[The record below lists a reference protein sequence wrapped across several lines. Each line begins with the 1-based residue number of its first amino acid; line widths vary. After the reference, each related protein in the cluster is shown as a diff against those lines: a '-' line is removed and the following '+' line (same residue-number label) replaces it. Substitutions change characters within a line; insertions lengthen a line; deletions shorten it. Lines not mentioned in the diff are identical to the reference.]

1 MLTKARAQLNQVEE
15 MVNWVSDNDREWWP
29 FLFMR
34 PREHERMGSRRVF
47 ALSVLHGFVAGMLAN
62 VVLALTA
69 GPEGPGVSIWMFPVW
84 TTMVFFAVYRATFA
98 FCWNRRAQRLASAPI
113 ARRTV
118 RQ

>member
-1 MLTKARAQLNQVEE
+1 MLSKARAQIDQVEQ

-29 FLFMR
+29 FLFLR
-34 PREHERMGSRRVF
+34 PREEERMGSRRVF

-84 TTMVFFAVYRATFA
+84 TTMVFFVVYRATFA
-98 FCWNRRAQRLASAPI
+98 YFWNRRAQRLTGAAV
-113 ARRTV
+113 ARPRV